1 MRQVLGSFSRLRAR
15 PSSLVEDSRSLQRSQ
30 RARVV
35 GEVPRF
41 PTFVLGQEN
50 IQRERKG
57 KGKACMFQHSTR
69 RWGFSFATQFSG
81 SCFYGGKIL
90 KVGAVGDRERTERG
104 GLEQHAQ
111 LFSFPLAKRLP
122 VNQTLW
128 EERQKTNTPNLPPPT
143 FLCVLQTEFTNTSS
157 G

>member
-1 MRQVLGSFSRLRAR
+1 M
-15 PSSLVEDSRSLQRSQ
+15 
-30 RARVV
+30 

-90 KVGAVGDRERTERG
+90 KVGAVGDRERTEERG
-104 GLEQHAQ
+104 IRDNMHN
-111 LFSFPLAKRLP
+111 F
-122 VNQTLW
+122 
-128 EERQKTNTPNLPPPT
+128 
-143 FLCVLQTEFTNTSS
+143 FLSH
-157 G
+157 